1 LKIISIDLLKII
13 SKRAFKNFNLL
24 SDKSKVKSKDNYYMR
39 TDSQYINIPQLSLN
53 KIRAYVELLKVRLSL
68 LVAFSCAFGYSLATH
83 GSINWLTLLMLTIG
97 GFLLSGA
104 SVCINQILEKDLDR
118 VMSRTQSRPL
128 PTNRVTVNETVF
140 YVAILLLFGITILW
154 FYTNTLTVL
163 LSLISVILYSFVYTP
178 LKRVGPIAV
187 FVGAI
192 PGALPP
198 LLGWVAATNSI
209 GYEALIIFGIQFIW
223 QFPHFW
229 AIAWLADED
238 YKKAGFKLLPSG
250 GGKDINT
257 AIQIMIYT
265 LFLIPLGLL
274 PAKFGITGLDSAIVA
289 TVCGVGF
296 LAQTFSL
303 MKTGSRQSA
312 LRIMFGSFLY
322 LPIVQI
328 AYLIDRI

>member
-1 LKIISIDLLKII
+1 
-13 SKRAFKNFNLL
+13 
-24 SDKSKVKSKDNYYMR
+24 
-39 TDSQYINIPQLSLN
+39 
-53 KIRAYVELLKVRLSL
+53 
-68 LVAFSCAFGYSLATH
+68 LVAFSCGFGYLLASG
-83 GSINWLTLLMLTIG
+83 GSVDWYKLLILTAG

-104 SVCINQILEKDLDR
+104 SVGINQIIEKDFDKL
-118 VMSRTQSRPL
+118 MTRTQARPL
-128 PTNRVTVNETVF
+128 PAGRLNVQEATSFVMLVF
-140 YVAILLLFGITILW
+140 SVSIALLGI
-154 FYTNTLTVL
+154 YTNMLTVV
-163 LSLISVILYSFVYTP
+163 LSLISMLLYCFAYTP
-178 LKRVGPIAV
+178 LKRIGPVAV

-198 LLGWVAATNSI
+198 LLGWVAATGSI
-209 GYEALIIFGIQFIW
+209 THEALIIFGIQFIW

-229 AIAWLADED
+229 AIAWIADED

-250 GGKDINT
+250 GGKDLNT

-274 PAKFGITGLDSAIVA
+274 PATFGITGLNSALVV
-289 TVCGVGF
+289 TVCGVAF
-296 LAQTFSL
+296 LAQTFTL

-328 AYLIDRI
+328 AYLLDKI

>member
-1 LKIISIDLLKII
+1 MIAEQIHTSGFLGALAKTK
-13 SKRAFKNFNLL
+13 
-24 SDKSKVKSKDNYYMR
+24 
-39 TDSQYINIPQLSLN
+39 
-53 KIRAYVELLKVRLSL
+53 AYWELLKFRLSF
-68 LVAFSCAFGYSLATH
+68 LVSFSCAFGYVLATAQV
-83 GSINWLTLLMLTIG
+83 NYFTLSMVFVG

-104 SVCINQILEKDLDR
+104 AVTVNQIIEKDLDKL
-118 VMSRTQSRPL
+118 MTRTQNRPL
-128 PTNRVTVNETVF
+128 PTGRVTVGEAIGFAVLCLLLGT
-140 YVAILLLFGITILW
+140 AILLI
-154 FYTNTLTVL
+154 YTNILTTSLSL
-163 LSLISVILYSFVYTP
+163 LSMVLYSFVYTP

-198 LLGWVAATNSI
+198 LLGWTAATGAISH
-209 GYEALIIFGIQFIW
+209 EALIIFGIQFIW

-229 AIAWLADED
+229 AIAWVADDD

-250 GGKDINT
+250 GQKDLNT

-265 LFLIPLGLL
+265 LFLLPLGLL
-274 PAKFGITGLDSAIVA
+274 PAKFGITGINSAIIA
-289 TVCGVGF
+289 TVCGILF

-303 MKTGSRQSA
+303 MKTSSRQSA

-328 AYLIDRI
+328 AYLLDKV